1 MVSELTSIVGDSYV
15 STRADV
21 LLSYSHS
28 ASIGYDGVLPGAV
41 VRPGSTDE
49 VSEILRVANKYKIP
63 VTPRS
68 GGSSLQGEVIP
79 EEGGLVVE
87 LMRLD
92 DITLFKDLRSVRVG
106 AGVTFGMLDK
116 YLNQHDLWVPIYPES
131 SLVCTVAGNVAVNGA
146 GPGSS
151 TYGCIAEMVLGLEVV
166 LPDGT
171 IIQTGS
177 EANPNAP
184 GPFLRYAFGPDITGL
199 FIGSLGALG
208 IITKVSVKTFRRI
221 RNFHYETYGFKTAE
235 QAERFLLGLREN
247 DVQAVFASIYEGR
260 ILEFFMDML
269 GEEYGIPKYEWP
281 TYTVSATLGR
291 LREDQLASDVEK
303 AAEICESLGGHI
315 IGISELPQ
323 GEWDDRMR
331 TFARSSYAHGWHWRI
346 LYHHQTP
353 TNWHRSVES
362 IWEVMDEFGL
372 LGHTAGFLTG
382 HASYNFYPHL
392 YFDPEDAEEE
402 QKVRDAHAALSRR
415 LFKTGAVPFK
425 LATYWV
431 EGVEE
436 MKDYLK
442 LIKALKNLLDPNN
455 IMNPSILMT
464 EREGSDFERE
474 RVT

>member
-1 MVSELTSIVGDSYV
+1 MDQKIVSELAAIVGDDYV
-15 STRADV
+15 STREDV
-21 LLSYSHS
+21 LLTYSHS
-28 ASIGYDGVLPGAV
+28 ASIGYDGVMPGAV
-41 VRPGSTDE
+41 VRPANTQE
-49 VSEILRVANKYKIP
+49 VSEVLQVANKYKIA

-79 EEGGLVVE
+79 REGGLVVE

-92 DITLFKDLRSVRVG
+92 EITLFKKLRSVRVG

-116 YLNQHDLWVPIYPES
+116 YLNQYDLWVPIYPES
-131 SLVCTVAGNVAVNGA
+131 SLVCTLAGNVAVNGA

-151 TYGCIAEMVLGLEVV
+151 SYGCIAEMVLGLEVV

-177 EANPNAP
+177 EANPDAP

-208 IITKVSVKTFRRI
+208 IITRVSVKTFKRI
-221 RNFHYETYGFKTAE
+221 RNFHYETYGFETAE
-235 QAERFLLGLREN
+235 QAERFLLELREN

-281 TYTVSATLGR
+281 TFTVSVTLGR

-303 AAEICESLGGHI
+303 AAEICEKLGGHV
-315 IGISELPQ
+315 IGISELPR

-353 TNWHRSVES
+353 TNWHRSVET
-362 IWEVMDEFGL
+362 IWDVMDEFGL

-382 HASYNFYPHL
+382 HSSYNFYPHL

-402 QKVRDAHAALSRR
+402 EKVRAAHAELSKR

-425 LATYWV
+425 LAPYWLEDV
-431 EGVEE
+431 PE
-436 MKDYLK
+436 MDRYLRF
-442 LIKALKNLLDPNN
+442 IHEIKNLLDPNG
-455 IMNPSILMT
+455 IMNPGVIPMP
-464 EREGSDFERE
+464 E
-474 RVT
+474 